1 MMIKKNRKKTQAKF
15 PVPIPLVALVLV
27 LAGLSLV
34 YVCLQSR
41 TETLGREIK
50 QLEVAR
56 DRLRDQLVRDQ
67 CEWAR
72 LQSPSNLEQALKMHG
87 LVMTWP
93 NRDQIVRIRYDG
105 SLDTLRGLE
114 SRPGSRV
121 ARADRIVMNVN

>member
-1 MMIKKNRKKTQAKF
+1 MIKKNRKKTQAKF

>member
-1 MMIKKNRKKTQAKF
+1 MAKKNRKKGPVKF
-15 PVPIPLVALVLV
+15 PVPIPIVALVAV

-50 QLEVAR
+50 KLEAAR
-56 DRLRDQLVRDQ
+56 DRLRDQLVREQ

-72 LQSPSNLEQALKMHG
+72 LQSPSSLEQALKTHG

-93 NRDQIVRIRYDG
+93 ARDQIVRIRYDG
-105 SLDTLRGLE
+105 TPDSRGMDA
-114 SRPGSRV
+114 RPFSTV
-121 ARADRIVMNVN
+121 ARAGRIVMNAN

>member
-1 MMIKKNRKKTQAKF
+1 MAKKNRKKGPVKF
-15 PVPIPLVALVLV
+15 PVPIPIVALVAV

-50 QLEVAR
+50 RLEASR
-56 DRLRDQLVRDQ
+56 DRLRDQLVRKQ

-72 LQSPSNLEQALKMHG
+72 LQSPSSLDQALKTHG

-93 NRDQIVRIRYDG
+93 ARDQIVRIRYDG
-105 SLDTLRGLE
+105 SPDRGMDT
-114 SRPGSRV
+114 RPVSRV